1 MKGKNFWDL
10 GCFLRRSAAQPSRAP
25 SPIGRVPFFF
35 VSTDLSVNNLSDIA
49 KNLSEVILLLCKL
62 YSHENRFLKLM

>member
-1 MKGKNFWDL
+1 MLHSHQEPLHQLGKFHSL
-10 GCFLRRSAAQPSRAP
+10 FMY
-25 SPIGRVPFFF
+25 

-62 YSHENRFLKLM
+62 YSHEDRFLKLM